1 MRQRASAALTPR
13 ITGALALGALALGAL
28 TGCATPASDA
38 VTADD
43 PNAPLTFAATPLGD
57 DPTAVNPIEAF
68 AELVAEET
76 GREVEIVDVPDYT
89 AVVEALRNHHVDI
102 GFMSG
107 FPSALAV
114 NTGEVDALVAWPGD
128 DETPVST
135 CLVLDGSELE
145 TLEDITPETVV
156 AFADP
161 ASSSGYFMPVAMLHE
176 AGLERDVDYTS
187 MFSGGHDM
195 SFIALKEG
203 QVDVACT
210 STIMPTM
217 TGTDMFPFAE
227 GETRSLGESAS
238 MPVAVTVLADQGIA
252 ADKRELLL
260 DALPQ
265 VFTEEN
271 AEALGAMFSAMQGSD
286 PILEPDAAIFEPFVE
301 IAAIADV
308 DISDLG

>member
-1 MRQRASAALTPR
+1 MRTRALP
-13 ITGALALGALALGAL
+13 ALGALGLGAAL
-28 TGCATPASDA
+28 LLSACSGDAEADDSAPAASDP
-38 VTADD
+38 D
-43 PNAPLTFAATPLGD
+43 APITFATTPLGD
-57 DPTAVNPIEAF
+57 DPGAENPIEAF
-68 AELVAEET
+68 AELVTAET

-114 NTGEVDALVAWPGD
+114 NTGEVDSLVAWPGN
-128 DETPVST
+128 DEPVST
-135 CLVLDGSELE
+135 CLVLADSELE
-145 TLEDITPETVV
+145 SLEDVTPETVV

-176 AGLERDVDYTS
+176 AGLEKDVDYTS

-195 SFIALKEG
+195 SFVALQEG

-210 STIMPTM
+210 STTLTAMV
-217 TGTDMFPFAE
+217 GTDYFPFAE
-227 GETRSLGESAS
+227 GETRSIGESGS
-238 MPVAVTVLADQGIA
+238 MPVAVTVLADQGLA
-252 ADKRELLL
+252 EDKRSELLE
-260 DALPQ
+260 ALPQ

-271 AEALGAMFSAMQGSD
+271 ADQLGAMLEAMQGTE
-286 PILEPDAAIFEPFVE
+286 PILEPGTEIFQPFVD

>member
-1 MRQRASAALTPR
+1 MRTRALPAFGALGLGAALLLSGCAGEAEASADAP
-13 ITGALALGALALGAL
+13 A
-28 TGCATPASDA
+28 ASDP
-38 VTADD
+38 D
-43 PNAPLTFAATPLGD
+43 APITFATTPLGD
-57 DPTAVNPIEAF
+57 DPSAENPIEAF
-68 AELVAEET
+68 ADLVTAET

-114 NTGEVDALVAWPGD
+114 NTGEVDSLVAWPGG
-128 DETPVST
+128 DEPVST
-135 CLVLDGSELE
+135 CLVLDGSELQS
-145 TLEDITPETVV
+145 LEDITPQTVV

-176 AGLERDVDYTS
+176 AGLEKDVDYTS

-210 STIMPTM
+210 STTLTAMV
-217 TGTDMFPFAE
+217 GTDYFPFAE
-227 GETRSLGESAS
+227 GETRSIGESAS
-238 MPVAVTVLADQGIA
+238 MPVGVTVLADQQLA
-252 ADKRELLL
+252 EDKRAELLE
-260 DALPQ
+260 ALPN
-265 VFTEEN
+265 VFTADN
-271 AEALGAMFSAMQGSD
+271 ADQLGAMFEAMNGTE
-286 PILEPDAAIFEPFVE
+286 PILEPDDEIFQPFVE

>member
-1 MRQRASAALTPR
+1 MRARALPALVLLGLGSLVLTACSADAE
-13 ITGALALGALALGAL
+13 ADDAVA
-28 TGCATPASDA
+28 ASDP
-38 VTADD
+38 D
-43 PNAPLTFAATPLGD
+43 APITFATTPLGD
-57 DPTAVNPIEAF
+57 DPGAENPIEAF
-68 AELVAEET
+68 AELVTAET

-114 NTGEVDALVAWPGD
+114 NTGEVDSLIAWPGND
-128 DETPVST
+128 DPVST
-135 CLVLDGSELE
+135 CLVMDDSELQS
-145 TLEDITPETVV
+145 LEDVTPETVV

-161 ASSSGYFMPVAMLHE
+161 ASSSGYFMPTAMLHE
-176 AGLERDVDYTS
+176 AGLEQDVDYTS

-195 SFIALKEG
+195 SFIALAEG

-210 STIMPTM
+210 STIFPTM
-217 TGTDMFPFAE
+217 AGQDNPMFPFDE
-227 GETRSLGESAS
+227 GETRSIGVSDS
-238 MPVAVTVLADQGIA
+238 MPVAVTVLADQQLA
-252 ADKRELLL
+252 DDKRADLLE
-260 DALPQ
+260 ALPT

-271 AEALGAMFSAMQGSD
+271 ADQLGAMLEAMQGTE
-286 PILEPDAAIFEPFVE
+286 PILEPDDEIFQPFVD

>member
-1 MRQRASAALTPR
+1 MRTRALP
-13 ITGALALGALALGAL
+13 ALGALGLGAAL
-28 TGCATPASDA
+28 LLSACSGDAEADDAVPAASDP
-38 VTADD
+38 D
-43 PNAPLTFAATPLGD
+43 APITFATTPLGD
-57 DPTAVNPIEAF
+57 DPGAENPIEAF
-68 AELVAEET
+68 AELVTAET

-114 NTGEVDALVAWPGD
+114 NTGEVDSLVAWPGN
-128 DETPVST
+128 DEPVST
-135 CLVLDGSELE
+135 CLVLAGSELE
-145 TLEDITPETVV
+145 SLEDVTPETVV

-176 AGLERDVDYTS
+176 AGLEKDVDYTS

-195 SFIALKEG
+195 SFVALQEG

-210 STIMPTM
+210 STTLTAMV
-217 TGTDMFPFAE
+217 GTDYFPFAE
-227 GETRSLGESAS
+227 GETRSIGESGS
-238 MPVAVTVLADQGIA
+238 IPVAVTVLADQGLA
-252 ADKRELLL
+252 EDKRSELLE
-260 DALPQ
+260 ALPQ

-271 AEALGAMFSAMQGSD
+271 ADQLGAMLEAMQGTE
-286 PILEPDAAIFEPFVE
+286 PILEPGTEIFQPFVD

>member
-1 MRQRASAALTPR
+1 MRTRALP
-13 ITGALALGALALGAL
+13 ALGALGIGAALLLSACSGDAEAS
-28 TGCATPASDA
+28 GDPTPAASDP
-38 VTADD
+38 D
-43 PNAPLTFAATPLGD
+43 APITFATTPLGD
-57 DPTAVNPIEAF
+57 DPGAENPIEAF
-68 AELVAEET
+68 AELVTAET

-114 NTGEVDALVAWPGD
+114 NTGEVDALVAWPGN
-128 DETPVST
+128 DEPVST
-135 CLVLDGSELE
+135 CLVLADSPLQS
-145 TLEDITPETVV
+145 LEDVTPETVV

-176 AGLERDVDYTS
+176 AGLEKDVDYTS

-195 SFIALKEG
+195 SFVALREG

-210 STIMPTM
+210 STTLTAMV
-217 TGTDMFPFAE
+217 GTDYFPFAE
-227 GETRSLGESAS
+227 GETRSIGESGS
-238 MPVAVTVLADQGIA
+238 MPVGVTVLADQQLA
-252 ADKRELLL
+252 EDKRAELLK
-260 DALPQ
+260 ALPN
-265 VFTEEN
+265 VFTEQN
-271 AEALGAMFSAMQGSD
+271 ADQLGAMLEAMQGTE
-286 PILEPDAAIFEPFVE
+286 PILEPGTEIFQPFVD

>member
-1 MRQRASAALTPR
+1 MRTRALP
-13 ITGALALGALALGAL
+13 ALGALGLGAAL
-28 TGCATPASDA
+28 LLSACSGDAGADDSAPAASDP
-38 VTADD
+38 D
-43 PNAPLTFAATPLGD
+43 APITFATTPLGD
-57 DPTAVNPIEAF
+57 DPGAENPIEAF
-68 AELVAEET
+68 AELVTAET

-114 NTGEVDALVAWPGD
+114 NTGEVDSLVAWPGN
-128 DETPVST
+128 DEPVST
-135 CLVLDGSELE
+135 CLVLADSELE
-145 TLEDITPETVV
+145 SLEDVTPETVV

-176 AGLERDVDYTS
+176 AGLEKDVDYTS

-195 SFIALKEG
+195 SFVALQEG

-210 STIMPTM
+210 STTLTAMV
-217 TGTDMFPFAE
+217 GTDYFPFAE
-227 GETRSLGESAS
+227 GETRSIGESGS
-238 MPVAVTVLADQGIA
+238 MPVAVTVLADQGLA
-252 ADKRELLL
+252 ADKRSELLE
-260 DALPQ
+260 ALPQ

-271 AEALGAMFSAMQGSD
+271 ADQLGAMLEAMQGTE
-286 PILEPDAAIFEPFVE
+286 PILEPGTEIFQPFVD